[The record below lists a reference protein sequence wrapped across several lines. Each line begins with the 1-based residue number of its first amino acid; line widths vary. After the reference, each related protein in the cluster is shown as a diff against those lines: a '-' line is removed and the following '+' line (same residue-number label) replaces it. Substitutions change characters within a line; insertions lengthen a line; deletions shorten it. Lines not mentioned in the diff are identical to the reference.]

1 MIPSSLVFISIKQSY
16 RKDKLKILLVNYQLR
31 RKSLPSLLRFFRR
44 RSIIRVGIFPPNGAE
59 RDVEAKGKAVGESN
73 NDEFYLKK
81 DSKN

>member
-44 RSIIRVGIFPPNGAE
+44 RSIIRVGIFPANGTE
-59 RDVEAKGKAVGESN
+59 RDVEAERQAVSESN
-73 NDEFYLKK
+73 HYEF
-81 DSKN
+81 